1 MPYCSFPSVFGHEGA
16 GIVRELGSG
25 LSESTVK
32 VGDRVILSYCSC
44 LDCDACKAGSKGA
57 CEVIAATNFIGTR
70 GDSDSAIRTTDGRQ
84 VRGTFFGQSSFSKM
98 AVVDYRAVV
107 KYDGPKDQFAAL
119 APLACGYTAGAGTV
133 LNVFKLK
140 PGSTIAIFGLGAVGL
155 AALMA
160 AKYAQAKEIVAVDL
174 LDSRLQTAKELG
186 ATHIINSSKLESIG
200 KAVRERLPQGVKYI
214 VDTTGSTAVINDGMR
229 EVLGHGGCLAIVGTP
244 KPQQSLNIEAFDML
258 TQCKTII
265 GVAGGFCDP
274 QKVRRAT

>member
-25 LSESTVK
+25 LSESNVK

-44 LDCDACKAGSKGA
+44 LNCDACEAGQKGA
-57 CEVIAATNFIGTR
+57 CEVIAQTNFVGTR
-70 GDSDSAIRTTDGRQ
+70 GDSDSAIRSMDGAQ
-84 VRGTFFGQSSFSKM
+84 ICGTFFGQSSFSKM

-107 KYDGPKDQFAAL
+107 KYEGPEDQFAAL
-119 APLACGYTAGAGTV
+119 APLACGYTAGAGTI
-133 LNVFKLK
+133 LNVFKPK